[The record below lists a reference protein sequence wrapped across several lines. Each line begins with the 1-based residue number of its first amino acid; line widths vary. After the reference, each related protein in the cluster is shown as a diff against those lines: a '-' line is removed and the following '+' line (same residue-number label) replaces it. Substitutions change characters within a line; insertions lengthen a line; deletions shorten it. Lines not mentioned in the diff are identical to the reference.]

1 MVSGSYDAL
10 SSNRRVSPTV
20 STVYQ
25 GSHDS
30 LYCDTHEREGETLYL
45 PAAGILAG
53 GYTLPEIYADI

>member
-1 MVSGSYDAL
+1 MVSDSYGA
-10 SSNRRVSPTV
+10 SSNSHRVLLIM

-25 GSHDS
+25 DSHDS
-30 LYCDTHEREGETLYL
+30 LYCDTHEMEGETLYL